1 MKSFLNLA
9 VGLSALAAQVYAM
22 FDNMDEFNADN
33 W

>member
-9 VGLSALAAQVYAM
+9 VGLSAIAAQVYAL
-22 FDNMDEFNADN
+22 FDDIEEFNVDN